1 MLSWLPTAQI
11 ARQSWDTFGEVILL
25 DSLDEA
31 IDLANRYAPEHLEI
45 NLADNE
51 RVIERLHN
59 YGSLFIGGNTAE
71 VFGDYASGT
80 NHTLPT
86 VKAARYTGGVYV
98 GTFLKTCTHQ
108 SMTDEASHL
117 IAPLVNRMAHGEGIT
132 APAHRL
138 MRAYRRIHKGL
149 RANDRR
155 CADPLR
161 AHKLSHGTCVL

>member
-1 MLSWLPTAQI
+1 MRSSMVQQIIRGCSSKRCSQMQNKILYTKGCRPSGRRLSASP
-11 ARQSWDTFGEVILL
+11 EV
-25 DSLDEA
+25 
-31 IDLANRYAPEHLEI
+31 NAPEHLEI

-117 IAPLVNRMAHGEGIT
+117 IAPLVNRMAHGEGLEGH
-132 APAHRL
+132 AFAAECRF
-138 MRAYRRIHKGL
+138 
-149 RANDRR
+149 
-155 CADPLR
+155 
-161 AHKLSHGTCVL
+161 

>member
-1 MLSWLPTAQI
+1 MEDELSWLPTAQI

-31 IDLANRYAPEHLEI
+31 IDMANRYAPEHLEI

-51 RVIERLHN
+51 RVIERLYN

-117 IAPLVNRMAHGEGIT
+117 IAPLVNRMAHGEGLEGH
-132 APAHRL
+132 AFAAECRF
-138 MRAYRRIHKGL
+138 
-149 RANDRR
+149 
-155 CADPLR
+155 
-161 AHKLSHGTCVL
+161 

>member
-1 MLSWLPTAQI
+1 MRARSQREGYSSLNKRGLRKRGYPCGEDELSWLPTAQI

-31 IDLANRYAPEHLEI
+31 IDMANRYAPEHLEI

-51 RVIERLHN
+51 RSLNDCITTAHSYRWKHSGGLWRLR
-59 YGSLFIGGNTAE
+59 LR
-71 VFGDYASGT
+71 T

-117 IAPLVNRMAHGEGIT
+117 IAPLVNRMAHGEGLEGH
-132 APAHRL
+132 AFAAECRF
-138 MRAYRRIHKGL
+138 
-149 RANDRR
+149 
-155 CADPLR
+155 
-161 AHKLSHGTCVL
+161 